1 MSSKK
6 LIHLQNSLNN
16 NCTLD
21 SVDKLKFTSTNN
33 YYGMS
38 KKQRMSQI
46 IQHGT
51 KTKQYVYSPTIDIL
65 PTIKNRLL

>member
-21 SVDKLKFTSTNN
+21 SVDKNKFSSTNH

-38 KKQRMSQI
+38 KNRRMSQM
-46 IQHGT
+46 IQYGT
-51 KTKQYVYSPTIDIL
+51 KTKQYVYSPTIDII
-65 PTIKNRLL
+65 PNIKNRLV